1 MATPNQAGLLM
12 PGVIHPQGNLDN
24 LPACDHVPGTRPIK
38 PHSTECLECLDGDQ
52 GWLALWLCLSCGW
65 VACSDDSPN
74 QHAKAHYEETDH
86 PIAVPLRPQPGPRW
100 CYVHQR
106 AV

>member
-1 MATPNQAGLLM
+1 M

-86 PIAVPLRPQPGPRW
+86 PIAVPLRRNQGHVGATSINAPSERERFP
-100 CYVHQR
+100 
-106 AV
+106 